1 MEAVGM
7 SDLIGWLIVAALAAL
22 VITYAVAYGRPVRRK
37 K

>member
-1 MEAVGM
+1 M

-22 VITYAVAYGRPVRRK
+22 VTTYAVAYGRPIRRK